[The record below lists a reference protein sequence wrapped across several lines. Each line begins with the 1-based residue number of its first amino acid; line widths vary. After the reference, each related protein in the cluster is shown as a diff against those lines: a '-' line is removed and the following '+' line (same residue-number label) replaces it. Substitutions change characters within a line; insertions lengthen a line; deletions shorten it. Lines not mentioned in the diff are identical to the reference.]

1 MIHKDGI
8 DWFLPPQARANARL
22 AAHGRTV
29 ARSLLTISGVLSLV
43 LVVFLLVRDRPSA
56 LELSVFAAAMVTPV
70 LAAVCIRFAPN
81 PTGVLLLTNLAGIA
95 YVAIWASVTGGVLS
109 VAIPWLIAL
118 LATLGTFGKA
128 RVLLVAFAADVLVLV
143 GLYLGTANGL
153 LQHNLVPPEE
163 AMTLALIAQLSS
175 LAVVAMAARIVVRA
189 RAAAKESVRQGA
201 QRLQRIVDGLPA
213 SIAYAEKRD
222 GVAHYS
228 FANRRFAE
236 RLGKTPEEVAGLALG
251 NATGEATY
259 PQDESLL
266 ERMHRGEYVEFDNS
280 FSMADGM
287 TRYDRM
293 YLVPDWTEDGAVQ
306 GAYIFGIDDSERK
319 RALLALE
326 ESQTKLAEAQAM
338 AHVGNWE
345 FDLQSDRLEWSD
357 EVYRIYGHEPGSFEP
372 FFRTAY
378 LSATHVEDRPRLT
391 EALEQVLASGTPK
404 VLEHRIV
411 RPDGIVRTVE
421 MRAQVLRTDTA
432 GNIARLVGVV
442 QDVSERKRIETELI
456 AAKEAAESASRAKSA
471 FLANM
476 SHEIRTPMNGVIGVA
491 ELLLREP
498 LDEQARH
505 YAQTI
510 QRSGRTLLG
519 ILDDVLDLSKIEAGR
534 LDLESAR
541 FDLPEIVR
549 EMDDLFGE
557 VARAKGTGIQV
568 TVAPEVP
575 RWVCGDMVRLRQVLL
590 NLVSNAVKFSA
601 RGTIDIEVRRETGD
615 TVRFA
620 VRDMGIGIAPDK
632 QEQIF
637 EAFAQADGGTT
648 RRFGGTGLGLSIARE
663 LVRLMDGEIGLH
675 SIPGEGSCFWF
686 RVKLPATP
694 AGAER
699 RDHVPAGSF
708 ANRRVLVAEDEPV
721 NAEVTRAMLVY
732 YGIDVVMARDGEQAV
747 AEHARQP
754 FDLILMDCQMP
765 GMDGFEATRRIRDA
779 EHSSGL
785 TRTPVVAL
793 TAHAMAGYREQCLL
807 AGMDDYLGKPFPAV
821 ALDDILGRW
830 ITVGT

>member
-259 PQDESLL
+259 PQDWVIE
-266 ERMHRGEYVEFDNS
+266 EKKFKYAGGGGGEKAPGPPAPPPPGRG
-280 FSMADGM
+280 ARR
-287 TRYDRM
+287 T
-293 YLVPDWTEDGAVQ
+293 GASPLRGRRRRPQ
-306 GAYIFGIDDSERK
+306 

-326 ESQTKLAEAQAM
+326 GSQR
-338 AHVGNWE
+338 NWPHG
-345 FDLQSDRLEWSD
+345 
-357 EVYRIYGHEPGSFEP
+357 RIYGHEPGSFEP

-821 ALDDILGRW
+821 VLDDILGRW

>member
-1 MIHKDGI
+1 MAKIIQLQRGEGANPVPVIIDDAWTVLRGAEGAALTEEQIVAAAQGKDAVLFPLTAWLAHKDGI

-143 GLYLGTANGL
+143 GLYLGAANGL

-251 NATGEATY
+251 NVTGEATY

-293 YLVPDWTEDGAVQ
+293 YLVPDWTEDGGQLTPSMKLRRQVVMDQFAADVE
-306 GAYIFGIDDSERK
+306 ALAR
-319 RALLALE
+319 RA
-326 ESQTKLAEAQAM
+326 
-338 AHVGNWE
+338 
-345 FDLQSDRLEWSD
+345 
-357 EVYRIYGHEPGSFEP
+357 
-372 FFRTAY
+372 
-378 LSATHVEDRPRLT
+378 EDRGWLLVVDDAHSPL
-391 EALEQVLASGTPK
+391 GW
-404 VLEHRIV
+404 
-411 RPDGIVRTVE
+411 VE
-421 MRAQVLRTDTA
+421 P
-432 GNIARLVGVV
+432 ARLKGPV
-442 QDVSERKRIETELI
+442 ER
-456 AAKEAAESASRAKSA
+456 A
-471 FLANM
+471 
-476 SHEIRTPMNGVIGVA
+476 
-491 ELLLREP
+491 
-498 LDEQARH
+498 
-505 YAQTI
+505 
-510 QRSGRTLLG
+510 
-519 ILDDVLDLSKIEAGR
+519 DLHRG
-534 LDLESAR
+534 
-541 FDLPEIVR
+541 
-549 EMDDLFGE
+549 GT
-557 VARAKGTGIQV
+557 VARASGSLRAALDAALS
-568 TVAPEVP
+568 APSRRGVLTDDD
-575 RWVCGDMVRLRQVLL
+575 GRLL
-590 NLVSNAVKFSA
+590 
-601 RGTIDIEVRRETGD
+601 G
-615 TVRFA
+615 TVRA
-620 VRDMGIGIAPDK
+620 ADVLAAI
-632 QEQIF
+632 E
-637 EAFAQADGGTT
+637 ADG
-648 RRFGGTGLGLSIARE
+648 
-663 LVRLMDGEIGLH
+663 
-675 SIPGEGSCFWF
+675 
-686 RVKLPATP
+686 TP
-694 AGAER
+694 A
-699 RDHVPAGSF
+699 
-708 ANRRVLVAEDEPV
+708 
-721 NAEVTRAMLVY
+721 
-732 YGIDVVMARDGEQAV
+732 
-747 AEHARQP
+747 
-754 FDLILMDCQMP
+754 
-765 GMDGFEATRRIRDA
+765 
-779 EHSSGL
+779 
-785 TRTPVVAL
+785 
-793 TAHAMAGYREQCLL
+793 
-807 AGMDDYLGKPFPAV
+807 
-821 ALDDILGRW
+821 
-830 ITVGT
+830 

>member
-1 MIHKDGI
+1 
-8 DWFLPPQARANARL
+8 
-22 AAHGRTV
+22 
-29 ARSLLTISGVLSLV
+29 
-43 LVVFLLVRDRPSA
+43 
-56 LELSVFAAAMVTPV
+56 
-70 LAAVCIRFAPN
+70 
-81 PTGVLLLTNLAGIA
+81 
-95 YVAIWASVTGGVLS
+95 
-109 VAIPWLIAL
+109 
-118 LATLGTFGKA
+118 
-128 RVLLVAFAADVLVLV
+128 
-143 GLYLGTANGL
+143 
-153 LQHNLVPPEE
+153 
-163 AMTLALIAQLSS
+163 
-175 LAVVAMAARIVVRA
+175 
-189 RAAAKESVRQGA
+189 
-201 QRLQRIVDGLPA
+201 
-213 SIAYAEKRD
+213 
-222 GVAHYS
+222 
-228 FANRRFAE
+228 
-236 RLGKTPEEVAGLALG
+236 
-251 NATGEATY
+251 
-259 PQDESLL
+259 
-266 ERMHRGEYVEFDNS
+266 
-280 FSMADGM
+280 
-287 TRYDRM
+287 
-293 YLVPDWTEDGAVQ
+293 
-306 GAYIFGIDDSERK
+306 
-319 RALLALE
+319 
-326 ESQTKLAEAQAM
+326 
-338 AHVGNWE
+338 
-345 FDLQSDRLEWSD
+345 
-357 EVYRIYGHEPGSFEP
+357 
-372 FFRTAY
+372 
-378 LSATHVEDRPRLT
+378 
-391 EALEQVLASGTPK
+391 
-404 VLEHRIV
+404 
-411 RPDGIVRTVE
+411 
-421 MRAQVLRTDTA
+421 
-432 GNIARLVGVV
+432 
-442 QDVSERKRIETELI
+442 
-456 AAKEAAESASRAKSA
+456 
-471 FLANM
+471 
-476 SHEIRTPMNGVIGVA
+476 
-491 ELLLREP
+491 
-498 LDEQARH
+498 
-505 YAQTI
+505 
-510 QRSGRTLLG
+510 
-519 ILDDVLDLSKIEAGR
+519 
-534 LDLESAR
+534 
-541 FDLPEIVR
+541 
-549 EMDDLFGE
+549 
-557 VARAKGTGIQV
+557 
-568 TVAPEVP
+568 VP